1 MFAHGKA
8 KYLGLMDYNVKNGF
22 LFQVDGKEF
31 GTRMKEMFEVFDY
44 QPTLLWIPV
53 VEPDFGQE
61 RFLVEDPTLSLYEGR
76 FQKVPIISG
85 IIKLEFAQYAI
96 SWVT

>member
-1 MFAHGKA
+1 
-8 KYLGLMDYNVKNGF
+8 
-22 LFQVDGKEF
+22 
-31 GTRMKEMFEVFDY
+31 MFEVFDY

-61 RFLVEDPTLSLYEGR
+61 RFLVEDPTLSFYEGR
-76 FQKVPIISG
+76 FQKIPIISG

-96 SWVT
+96 SCVTSITISVS